1 MTLKTALPTLLALA
15 AAVAGCA
22 AAAPP
27 ASAPAAERTLLFSD
41 EFDGTAL
48 DRSKWVTIGPD
59 FWVNN
64 EQQVYVDRPDVLEVR
79 DGMLVLTPRYA
90 PGVDTNARRNADFI
104 AGRVETAGKFNMRYG
119 RVEARIRMPDAEGVW
134 PAFWMV
140 GNGPWPTTGEID
152 VMEYVGEKDWT
163 GSAIHGPGYSGDMGI
178 SNRFYFP
185 EGEDVT
191 GWHVYAAEWKPDT
204 IEFFVDGRLA
214 NRVTRPM
221 GERWGKW
228 VFNNPERI
236 VINFALG
243 GAYPRKINNV
253 TAPYEGLPKATVE
266 RIKRGEIA
274 MQVDW
279 VRVWK

>member
-1 MTLKTALPTLLALA
+1 MSPVDGGPDHLSHQLIPLARRGHASMGTFTKETFERMPVKLNAILPALLAL
-15 AAVAGCA
+15 VIAGCA

-27 ASAPAAERTLLFSD
+27 ASTPANSRQLLFSD

-64 EQQVYVDRPDVLEVR
+64 EQQAYVDRPDVLEVR
-79 DGMLVLTPRYA
+79 DGLLVLTPRYA
-90 PGVDTNARRNADFI
+90 PGVDTNASRNADFI

-152 VMEYVGEKDWT
+152 VMEYVGERDWT

-178 SNRFYFP
+178 SNAS
-185 EGEDVT
+185 T
-191 GWHVYAAEWKPDT
+191 S
-204 IEFFVDGRLA
+204 
-214 NRVTRPM
+214 
-221 GERWGKW
+221 
-228 VFNNPERI
+228 
-236 VINFALG
+236 
-243 GAYPRKINNV
+243 PRAR
-253 TAPYEGLPKATVE
+253 T
-266 RIKRGEIA
+266 
-274 MQVDW
+274 
-279 VRVWK
+279 